1 MTRAPE
7 VTVVIP
13 THRRPDVLRGTLA
26 ALARQT
32 FDPGAM
38 DVIVVCDGPDPAAT
52 RVIDEMAR
60 LAPWPLTG
68 IEQPR
73 RGQGIA
79 RNLGIQHAAG
89 RVILMLDDDIAAA
102 PGLVEAHLRH
112 HRSNDDL
119 AVVGAVP
126 VEPMAREPAHHR
138 VLREWWEGELRAM
151 AEPARVPTF
160 RDFVTGNVSVRREWL
175 ERVGAFD
182 MRFDGYG
189 REDYELGYR
198 LLQAGVR
205 ILHDPAA
212 VGVHRYGKGVRD
224 WLRQWRET
232 GRADV
237 RFSRAHPELAD
248 DVMSMTS
255 FPIVPHVRPATAF
268 AELVAIALN
277 PVGGAV
283 WGRTARAVQAVHYW
297 RGVTEE
303 SRDGAELAWL
313 LESHERGRGARRPMS
328 TEDQRLLARRL
339 RAARTQGGARAPL
352 APDRPPAHVSV
363 IVPAFDGA
371 ATLGR
376 TLDSLLA
383 QTLASWEAIVVDD
396 GSTDD
401 TAAVAA
407 EYARRDARVR
417 LERRWHRGVSAARN
431 AGLAGARGEW
441 ILFLDADDT
450 VAPTMLERALASAA
464 SDEAIGAVHVAWE
477 EISADGRAMRTVCCE
492 VQDNLFAVTTRTCP
506 VAIHSCIVRRSV
518 LRNAGWFDCSLAIG
532 EDWDLWQ
539 RVARTGVRFGLVREP
554 LARYF
559 RSGSSA
565 SQDDVRFLLDG
576 PRIIDRG
583 HAPDARVRHP
593 APAHA
598 DGEPAFEAPEIR
610 LHLIAWITG
619 RLLAAGRGTSDA
631 LAALRANGPARPHGE
646 RLAEMLLERR
656 EPAESYPPADAVA
669 LLDAAAPD
677 VEGFLSEL
685 ERTTGD
691 DGIARRVRLSLD
703 RVALDASSSSRPRLV
718 GLTWAIDVDCWQP
731 ISDVTPPRGVE
742 ALHCR
747 VLLDGAPL
755 KPIVLPVCNG
765 RVSGEV
771 IADAIA
777 AAYAWPILGACFA
790 RTVYRRLQVES
801 DGAGTRISR
810 DGEVIVRLREPPAT
824 IALHDVAGW
833 AVLLQEVW
841 GRPGWPE
848 AAFYSSWVAV
858 PQPEPSESLLPT
870 ADWNVVEMSESLRIV
885 RAGSSPAAVE
895 VTLGGSPVAVLR
907 LDAPHAMLSPR
918 ELISRVSDELLS
930 EMGVTAVRLAVLGR
944 RPDDGISLTERLRTM
959 SRTTTL
965 AASAVTLLADPGLA
979 PRSGALAVR
988 RAAQQT
994 MVLARRPG
1002 APGTSAVRMADLPV
1016 AVADTLV
1023 VAATLAG
1030 EVVVAPAGSGRPAR
1044 IVYLP
1049 EAVPAMRPH
1058 VSASE
1063 VSEPEF
1069 DGGATPGRFEFDAL
1083 FAARPDPWDSTS
1095 PYAQTKFAQVLSMIP
1110 DRPID
1115 RALEIGCA
1123 EGHFARLLSPR
1134 VSLLL
1139 AVDISDVALKG
1150 AAARCAGLANVRFE
1164 RFDLGAD
1171 PVPGTFDL
1179 VVCSEVLEFL
1189 DGADA
1194 VTDAVRRIAHA
1205 LRPGGQVVFVN
1216 TTGKH
1221 GEADAPDAVVGDSV
1235 GLRCRTE
1242 LRTARYRMQLFE
1254 RADGAV
1260 PATDSDSP
1268 RRVIEAEH
1276 APLSG
1281 YEVTSVSRET
1291 TVPAR
1296 PLAGQRALT
1305 TVLPILMYHRVAPD
1319 GPAALLRYRVTPD
1332 AFREQLRY
1340 LCDAGF
1346 RGATLTDW
1354 ERAVRAR
1361 RPLSGRRVMLTFDD
1375 GYADFAAHAWPLLRE
1390 FGFGALVLLPTAFVG
1405 RDSGWDA
1412 TWGSAPLMDWDAVRR
1427 LRDEGV
1433 TFGSHAVTH
1442 RPLTALGADEIVE
1455 ELAGSRATLI
1465 RELDIV
1471 PAVCCYPYGD
1481 VNPVVRHFAGACGY
1495 TFGLSCSAGRA
1506 SRRSPLLE
1514 LPRIEV
1520 DGRQTLTGFI
1530 RALY

>member
-1 MTRAPE
+1 MSRAPD

-13 THRRPDVLRGTLA
+13 THRRPDVLRGTLG
-26 ALARQT
+26 ALAQQT

-38 DVIVVCDGPDPAAT
+38 EVIVVCDGPDPNAV
-52 RVIDEMAR
+52 RVIEEMGR
-60 LAPWPLTG
+60 RAPWPLTAL
-68 IEQPR
+68 EQPR
-73 RGQGIA
+73 SGQGIA

-112 HRSNDDL
+112 HRSDEDI

-126 VEPMAREPAHHR
+126 VEPMAWEPAHHR

-198 LLQAGVR
+198 LLRAGVR
-205 ILHDPAA
+205 ILHEPAA

-237 RFSRAHPELAD
+237 RFSRAHPDLAD

-255 FPIVPHVRPATAF
+255 FPIVPHVPPVTAL

-283 WGRTARAVQAVHYW
+283 WSRTARAVQAAYYW

-303 SRDGAELAWL
+303 SRDGAELAGL
-313 LESHERGRGARRPMS
+313 LESHERGREARRPMS
-328 TEDQRLLARRL
+328 TGDHRLLARRL
-339 RAARTQGGARAPL
+339 RAARARGGAPAPV
-352 APDRPPAHVSV
+352 ADRPRAHVSV
-363 IVPAFDGA
+363 IVPAFNGA
-371 ATLGR
+371 TTLGR

-383 QTLASWEAIVVDD
+383 QSFASWEAIIVDD
-396 GSTDD
+396 GSADD
-401 TAAVAA
+401 TVDVAA
-407 EYARRDARVR
+407 GYARGDARIRV
-417 LERRWHRGVSAARN
+417 EQRWHRGVSAARN

-450 VAPTMLERALASAA
+450 IAPTMLERALASAA

-477 EISADGRAMRTVCCE
+477 EISVDGRAMRTVCCE
-492 VQDNLFAVTTRTCP
+492 VQDNLFALTARTCP
-506 VAIHSCIVRRSV
+506 VAIHSCLVRRSV
-518 LRNAGWFDCSLAIG
+518 LRNAGWFDCSLALG

-539 RVARTGVRFGLVREP
+539 RVARTGVPFGLVREP

-565 SQDDVRFLLDG
+565 SQDDVRFLRDG

-583 HAPDARVRHP
+583 HAPDPRVRQP

-631 LAALRANGPARPHGE
+631 LAALRANGSARPHGE
-646 RLAEMLLERR
+646 RMAEMLLERR
-656 EPAESYPPADAVA
+656 EPAESYPRADAVA

-677 VEGFLSEL
+677 VETFLSEL
-685 ERTTGD
+685 ERATGD
-691 DGIARRVRLSLD
+691 DRIARRVRLSLD
-703 RVALDASSSSRPRLV
+703 RVALDASSSSRPRLL

-731 ISDVTPPRGVE
+731 IVDVTPPGGAE

-747 VLLDGAPL
+747 VLLDGDVL
-755 KPIVLPVCNG
+755 GPIVLPVCNG

-777 AAYAWPILGACFA
+777 AVYAWPILGAFFA
-790 RTVYRRLQVES
+790 RTVYPRLQVES
-801 DGAGTRISR
+801 DGTGTRVTR
-810 DGEVIVRLREPPAT
+810 DGEVIVRSREPLAT

-833 AVLLQEVW
+833 AVLLQEAW

-848 AAFYSSWVAV
+848 AAFYSPWVAV
-858 PQPEPSESLLPT
+858 PQPEPSASLLTP
-870 ADWNVVEMSESLRIV
+870 ADWSTVEMSEPLPIL
-885 RAGSSPAAVE
+885 RAGSSPANVE

-907 LDAPHAMLSPR
+907 LDAPHAALSPR
-918 ELISRVSDELLS
+918 ELISGVSDALLN
-930 EMGVTAVRLAVLGR
+930 EMGVAAVRLAVLGR
-944 RPDDGISLTERLRTM
+944 LPDDGSALTERLRTM
-959 SRTTTL
+959 GRTTAL
-965 AASAVTLLADPGLA
+965 AVSAAELLADPRLA
-979 PRSGALAVR
+979 PRSGALAAR
-988 RAAQQT
+988 RVAQHT

-1002 APGTSAVRMADLPV
+1002 APGTSAARMADFPV
-1016 AVADTLV
+1016 TVADTLV
-1023 VAATLAG
+1023 AAAMLAG
-1030 EVVVAPAGSGRPAR
+1030 EVVVTPAGSGRPAR
-1044 IVYLP
+1044 ILYLP
-1049 EAVPAMRPH
+1049 EAVPASRLRAPARDE
-1058 VSASE
+1058 SDPA
-1063 VSEPEF
+1063 P

-1095 PYAQTKFAQVLSMIP
+1095 AYAATKFAQILSMVP
-1110 DRPID
+1110 DRPD

-1123 EGHFARLLSPR
+1123 EGHFTRLLSPR
-1134 VSLLL
+1134 VESLL
-1139 AVDISDVALKG
+1139 AIDISGVALG
-1150 AAARCAGLANVRFE
+1150 RAAERCAGLANVRFE
-1164 RFDLGAD
+1164 RFDLRAD

-1179 VVCSEVLEFL
+1179 IVCSDVLEFFG
-1189 DGADA
+1189 GADA
-1194 VTDAVRRIAHA
+1194 VIGAIRRIADA
-1205 LRPGGQVVFVN
+1205 LRPGGQLVLVSA
-1216 TTGKH
+1216 TGME
-1221 GEADAPDAVVGDSV
+1221 GDVDASDLIVAGLV
-1235 GLRCRTE
+1235 GLRCSTE
-1242 LRTARYRMQLFE
+1242 LRTARYRVQVFE
-1254 RADGAV
+1254 RVDSAV
-1260 PATDSDSP
+1260 ATTEAAAA

-1276 APLSG
+1276 APPSG
-1281 YEVTSVSRET
+1281 YAVASVFRDA
-1291 TVPAR
+1291 TVPMR
-1296 PLAGQRALT
+1296 PQAGQRAQT
-1305 TVLPILMYHRVAPD
+1305 AALPILMYHRVAPD
-1319 GPAALLRYRVTPD
+1319 GPAALQRYRVTPD

-1340 LCDAGF
+1340 LRDAGF
-1346 RGATLTDW
+1346 RGATLSDW
-1354 ERAVRAR
+1354 EQAVRQR
-1361 RPLSGRRVMLTFDD
+1361 RPLAGRRVMLTFDD

-1390 FGFGALVLLPTAFVG
+1390 YGFGALVLLPTAFVG
-1405 RDSGWDA
+1405 GESRWDA
-1412 TWGSAPLMDWDAVRR
+1412 AWGSAPLMDWDAVRR

-1465 RELDIV
+1465 RELNIV
-1471 PAVCCYPYGD
+1471 PLACCYPYGD
-1481 VNPVVRHFAGACGY
+1481 VDPVVRHLAGACGY

-1506 SRRSPLLE
+1506 GRRSPLMA
-1514 LPRIEV
+1514 LPRVEV
-1520 DGRQTLTGFI
+1520 DGRQPLTGFI